1 MPGSPA
7 ATAHVRAIINC
18 SINATKHASNLAVA
32 MDGIIAYEG
41 IYMKL
46 PRKETPCIL
55 SLSDK
60 QETRARCIKS
70 VDEPN

>member
-1 MPGSPA
+1 
-7 ATAHVRAIINC
+7 
-18 SINATKHASNLAVA
+18 

-46 PRKETPCIL
+46 PRKEAPCIL

-60 QETRARCIKS
+60 QETRARCIMS